1 MCGINM
7 AGTVVIKW
15 GGGLITFKDQ
25 LCTVN
30 QEVIDELAEVCS
42 KTDKRLVIVH
52 GAGSFGHMKAKQFR
66 LAEGRID
73 GLNQDD
79 AVQDVRSDMLKLNK
93 HVMDSLAKSGVS
105 AKSFPPHEWA
115 RGTGPEFKGELP
127 VFDGVTVVFGDVVDD
142 EEQEFGI
149 LSGDDIMLRYATE
162 LPNVERAVFAIGGV
176 DGILRVPPNR
186 ATPDDLIEIWHPEL
200 EFEGE
205 HASDIDVTGG
215 IGLKA
220 ARGAEISSAG
230 VDVILINGE
239 HPARVIDA
247 IEGKSV
253 IGTRIISG
261 NC

>member
-1 MCGINM
+1 M

-15 GGGLITFKDQ
+15 GGGLITFKDR

-30 QEVIDELAEVCS
+30 LEVIDALAEVCS
-42 KTDKRLVIVH
+42 KTEKKLVIVH
-52 GAGSFGHMKAKQFR
+52 GAGSFGHLKAKQFR
-66 LAEGRID
+66 LAEGRIPE
-73 GLNQDD
+73 LEQDD
-79 AVQDVRSDMLKLNK
+79 AVTEVRADMLELNK
-93 HVMDSLAKSGVS
+93 FVMDSLSKYGLD

-115 RGTGPEFKGELP
+115 TGTGPEFKGELP
-127 VFDGVTVVFGDVVDD
+127 VYDGITVVFGDVVPD
-142 EEQEFGI
+142 ETQEFGI
-149 LSGDDIMLRYATE
+149 LSGDDIILRYATE
-162 LPNVERAVFAIGGV
+162 LPDVERAVFAIGGV
-176 DGILRVPPNR
+176 DGILRVPPAR
-186 ATPDDLIEIWHPEL
+186 ATQDDLIDIWHPEL

-220 ARGAEISSAG
+220 ARGAQISEDG
-230 VDVILINGE
+230 VDVVLINGE
-239 HPARVIDA
+239 HPGRVLSA

>member
-1 MCGINM
+1 
-7 AGTVVIKW
+7 
-15 GGGLITFKDQ
+15 
-25 LCTVN
+25 
-30 QEVIDELAEVCS
+30 
-42 KTDKRLVIVH
+42 
-52 GAGSFGHMKAKQFR
+52 
-66 LAEGRID
+66 
-73 GLNQDD
+73 
-79 AVQDVRSDMLKLNK
+79 
-93 HVMDSLAKSGVS
+93 
-105 AKSFPPHEWA
+105 
-115 RGTGPEFKGELP
+115 
-127 VFDGVTVVFGDVVDD
+127 
-142 EEQEFGI
+142 
-149 LSGDDIMLRYATE
+149 MLRYATE

-176 DGILRVPPNR
+176 DGILRVPPTR

>member
-1 MCGINM
+1 M

-15 GGGLITFKDQ
+15 GGGLITFKEQ

-30 QEVIDELAEVCS
+30 IEVIDALAEVCS
-42 KTDKRLVIVH
+42 KTEKRLIIVH
-52 GAGSFGHMKAKQFR
+52 GAGSFGHMKAKKFR
-66 LAEGRID
+66 LSEGRIA
-73 GLNQDD
+73 GLDQDE
-79 AVQDVRSDMLKLNK
+79 AVEDVRSDMLKLNR
-93 HVMDSLAKSGVS
+93 HVMDSLAKFGIS
-105 AKSFPPHEWA
+105 AKSYPPHKWA
-115 RGTGPEFKGELP
+115 KGTGPEFKGDLP
-127 VFDGVTVVFGDVVDD
+127 VFEGVTVVFGDVVEDD
-142 EEQEFGI
+142 EQGFGI

-162 LPNVERAVFAIGGV
+162 MPDVERAVFAIGGV
-176 DGILRVPPNR
+176 DGILRVPPAR
-186 ATPDDLIEIWHPEL
+186 ATPADLIEVWHPEL

-220 ARGAEISSAG
+220 TRGAEISSSG

-239 HPARVIDA
+239 HPGRVFDA

-253 IGTRIISG
+253 IGTRIITG